1 MSEPMEINVFWSFR
15 SPWSYLATKR
25 LREWQ
30 EQYQLQ
36 VNLRAVYPIAIRMP
50 EFFDQVQ
57 PQWFKYFGTDV
68 HRVAEFLGLPFGPA
82 RPDPVNQ
89 TVDQQGRRQ
98 TGTEQP
104 YIYRLTRLGALAQ
117 VLGCGIEF
125 ADEVSSLI
133 WGGTD
138 GWDQGDLLA
147 QAVAKTGLDLA
158 QMDER
163 VVSEARRLDTVIET
177 NQADHDR
184 SGHWGVPTCTFNGEP
199 FFGQDRLDVL
209 LWILQKECLQA
220 NP

>member
-57 PQWFKYFGTDV
+57 PQWFKYFATDV
-68 HRVAEFLGLPFGPA
+68 RRVAEFLGLPFGPA

-89 TVDQQGRRQ
+89 TVDQKGRRQ

-104 YIYRLTRLGALAQ
+104 YIYRLTRLGALAEE
-117 VLGCGIEF
+117 LGCGIEF

-163 VVSEARRLDTVIET
+163 IVTEAQRLDTVIET
-177 NQADHDR
+177 NQADHDH

-209 LWILQKECLQA
+209 LWRLQKEGLQTR
-220 NP
+220 

>member
-1 MSEPMEINVFWSFR
+1 MSEPMEISVFWSFR

-30 EQYQLQ
+30 EQYLLQ
-36 VNLRAVYPIAIRMP
+36 VKLRAVYPIAIRMP

-57 PQWFKYFGTDV
+57 PQWFKYFATDV
-68 HRVAEFLGLPFGPA
+68 RRVAEFLGLPFRPA

-89 TVDQQGRRQ
+89 TVDPEGRRQ
-98 TGTEQP
+98 TRTEQP
-104 YIYRLTRLGALAQ
+104 YIYRLTRLGALAEE
-117 VLGCGIEF
+117 LGCGIEF

-147 QAVAKTGLDLA
+147 KAVAKTGLDLA

-163 VVSEARRLDTVIET
+163 IITEAQRLDTVI
-177 NQADHDR
+177 
-184 SGHWGVPTCTFNGEP
+184 
-199 FFGQDRLDVL
+199 
-209 LWILQKECLQA
+209 
-220 NP
+220 

>member
-25 LREWQ
+25 LRDWQ
-30 EQYQLQ
+30 EQYQLK

-68 HRVAEFLGLPFGPA
+68 RRVAEFLGLPFGPA

-89 TVDQQGRRQ
+89 TVDQLGRSQ
-98 TGTEQP
+98 TGVEQP
-104 YIYRLTRLGALAQ
+104 YIYRLTRLGALAEE
-117 VLGCGIEF
+117 LGCGIEF

-147 QAVAKTGLDLA
+147 QAVGKTGLKLA
-158 QMDER
+158 DMDKR
-163 VVSEARRLDTVIET
+163 IVAEAQRLNAVIET
-177 NQADHDR
+177 NQADHDH

-209 LWILQKECLQA
+209 LWRLQKEGLEA
-220 NP
+220 R